1 MTRIIAG
8 RFQLQDEAREA
19 VRRLVESGFPED
31 RVTTFFV
38 NPPGRHA
45 TYPIG
50 GDRDVSPGAEH
61 AAPASGAGAVLGGG
75 LGVAVGLAAL
85 PVLGPVGVAA
95 GAGVGAYV
103 GSLHGALSGMD
114 ESDKSNRPHSADD
127 GGRRPDDPVVPNSV
141 DVVDPAQ
148 DVQKLTRPSG
158 MLVAVAAPEP
168 TQSDRAVDLLRE
180 LGAVD
185 IEASDGTISNG
196 DWVDFDPLQPVRL
209 IH

>member
-8 RFQLQDEAREA
+8 RFQLQDEARDA
-19 VRRLVESGFPED
+19 VRQLVESGFPED

-38 NPPGRHA
+38 NPAGRHA
-45 TYPIG
+45 TFPIG

-114 ESDKSNRPHSADD
+114 DSRENGS
-127 GGRRPDDPVVPNSV
+127 GPDDTVPNSI
-141 DVVDPAQ
+141 DVQAPGQ
-148 DVQKLTRPSG
+148 DAQKLTRPSG

-168 TQSDRAVDLLRE
+168 AQRDRAVDLLRR

-185 IEASDGTISNG
+185 IEASDGTIRDG

-209 IH
+209 VH

>member
-8 RFQLQDEAREA
+8 RFQLQDAARDA
-19 VRRLVESGFPED
+19 VRRLVESGFPND

-38 NPPGRHA
+38 NPAGRHA
-45 TYPIG
+45 TFAIG

-114 ESDKSNRPHSADD
+114 DDAAGSGARTSDESA
-127 GGRRPDDPVVPNSV
+127 PVVPNSI
-141 DVVDPAQ
+141 DVQASGQ
-148 DVQKLTRPSG
+148 DAQKLTRPSG

-168 TQSDRAVDLLRE
+168 AQRDRAVDLLRQ

-185 IEASDGTISNG
+185 IEASDGTIRNG
-196 DWVDFDPLQPVRL
+196 DWVDFDPLQPVL
-209 IH
+209 LVH